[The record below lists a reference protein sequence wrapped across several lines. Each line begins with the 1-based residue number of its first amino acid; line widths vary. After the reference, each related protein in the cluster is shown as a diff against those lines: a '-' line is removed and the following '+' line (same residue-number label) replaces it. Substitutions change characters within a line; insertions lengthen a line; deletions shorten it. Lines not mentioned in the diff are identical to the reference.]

1 MLWYCIW
8 ATPTKQT
15 KNKQLLKLFLQGI
28 SVSTVAILGLGA
40 CTPPNTSQ
48 TSVPSTSTPTTAT
61 GNTTVPTP
69 AAPATTTAQTAE
81 NQDIDDIA
89 DRVEDALDYEA
100 TLKPFDLDADDRDNS
115 IVLTGRVQ
123 TAEQKALAEQIARQ
137 SAPNVSINNEI
148 VTQ

>member
-1 MLWYCIW
+1 M
-8 ATPTKQT
+8 
-15 KNKQLLKLFLQGI
+15 QLLKLFVQGI

-40 CTPPNTSQ
+40 CNSPNASQ
-48 TSVPSTSTPTTAT
+48 TTVPSTSAPTIATENTTA
-61 GNTTVPTP
+61 PTP
-69 AAPATTTAQTAE
+69 AAPATTTAQTAQ
-81 NQDIDDIA
+81 NPDLDDLA
-89 DRVEDALDYEA
+89 GRVEEALDSDG

-137 SAPNVSINNEI
+137 IAANVSINNEI

>member
-1 MLWYCIW
+1 M
-8 ATPTKQT
+8 
-15 KNKQLLKLFLQGI
+15 QLLKLLVQGI

-40 CTPPNTSQ
+40 CNPPTTSQ
-48 TSVPSTSTPTTAT
+48 TTVPSTSAPTTAT
-61 GNTTVPTP
+61 ENTTAPTA
-69 AAPATTTAQTAE
+69 AAPATPTAQTAQ

-89 DRVEDALDYEA
+89 DRVEDALDSDG

-115 IVLTGRVQ
+115 IVLAGRVQ

-137 SAPNVSINNEI
+137 TAPNISINNEI

>member
-1 MLWYCIW
+1 M
-8 ATPTKQT
+8 
-15 KNKQLLKLFLQGI
+15 QLLKLFLQGI

-40 CTPPNTSQ
+40 CNPPNTSQ
-48 TSVPSTSTPTTAT
+48 TTVPSTSAPTTAT
-61 GNTTVPTP
+61 ENTTAPT
-69 AAPATTTAQTAE
+69 ASSPATTTAQTPQ

-89 DRVEDALDYEA
+89 DRVEEALDSDG

-137 SAPNVSINNEI
+137 TAPNISLNNEI

>member
-1 MLWYCIW
+1 MLF
-8 ATPTKQT
+8 AK
-15 KNKQLLKLFLQGI
+15 GI

-40 CTPPNTSQ
+40 CTSPNTSQ
-48 TSVPSTSTPTTAT
+48 TTVPSTSAPTTAT
-61 GNTTVPTP
+61 GNTSAPT
-69 AAPATTTAQTAE
+69 ASSPATTTAQTPQ

-89 DRVEDALDYEA
+89 DRVEDALESDR

-115 IVLTGRVQ
+115 LVLTGRVQ

-137 SAPNVSINNEI
+137 TAPNISINNEI